1 MPEPSQAAQTAADDF
16 EVLKDSIAGRYGS
29 LSGQLKRIAEFAL
42 DHPDDLALATVT
54 SAADR
59 LGVQPSSMVR
69 FAKAFG
75 YDGFSD
81 MQQVFRLRLIAAAPS
96 YRERIRAL
104 DGEAEEAETTA
115 ALLQAFADQGHAALE
130 QLRDHTPAAK
140 IEAAVEILAGAETRF
155 VLAQRRAFPVAF
167 YLAYALGRLEQ
178 RCLLIDGAGG
188 LIGQQAAQAGPDDAL
203 IAVSFKPYA
212 PEVVEIVA
220 QRAAAGVP
228 VVAITDSALSP
239 IARDATLSFEI
250 QEPGD
255 QGFQTLVAPILL
267 AQVLVVGLGR
277 RLAVPTSE
285 PIQ

>member
-1 MPEPSQAAQTAADDF
+1 MPDASQAAQPAPGDF
-16 EVLKDSIAGRYGS
+16 DALKDRIAGRYGS

-96 YRERIRAL
+96 YRDRIRSL
-104 DGEAEEAETTA
+104 DGAAEDAETTA
-115 ALLQAFADQGHAALE
+115 GLLQAFVDQGLAALE
-130 QLRDHTPAAK
+130 QLRGHTPAER
-140 IEAAVEILAGAETRF
+140 IDAAIEILATAGTRF

-178 RCLLIDGAGG
+178 RCQLLDGAGG
-188 LIGQQAAQAGPDDAL
+188 LLAQQAASAGPGDAL
-203 IAVSFKPYA
+203 VAVSFKPYA
-212 PEVVEIVA
+212 PEVAEIVA
-220 QRAAAGVP
+220 ERAAAGVP
-228 VVAITDSALSP
+228 VIAITDSALSP
-239 IARDATLSFEI
+239 IARDAILSFEI

-255 QGFQTLVAPILL
+255 PGFRTRVAPILL

-277 RLAVPTSE
+277 RLDKPIPE
-285 PIQ
+285 PIR

>member
-1 MPEPSQAAQTAADDF
+1 MPEPRQAAQTVAEDF

-140 IEAAVEILAGAETRF
+140 IEAAIEILVGAETRF

-203 IAVSFKPYA
+203 LAVSFKPYA

-250 QEPGD
+250 LEPGD

>member
-1 MPEPSQAAQTAADDF
+1 MPEPRPAAQTAADDF
-16 EVLKDSIAGRYGS
+16 EALKDSIAGRYGS

-188 LIGQQAAQAGPDDAL
+188 LIEQQAAQAGPDDAL
-203 IAVSFKPYA
+203 ISISFKPYA
-212 PEVVEIVA
+212 PEVIEIVA

-228 VVAITDSALSP
+228 VIAITDSALSP